1 MIHSIRFTCILDTN
15 VIFPIQ
21 VRDLLFWFAHYDL
34 YTPKWSEHIFDEW
47 ANVMRRHNL
56 SEAEI
61 QKRIDNANNAFPDAM
76 VKNYIPLI
84 KGLALPD
91 EDDKHVLAA
100 AIKTNAN
107 IIVTNNL
114 KDFPQDYL
122 STFGLTAK
130 SVDDFITDII
140 DLNHEKAVEAFRE
153 MVVNRRNPE
162 MDELEVLDSLR
173 RIGLKDSA
181 DYLHS
186 LL

>member
-1 MIHSIRFTCILDTN
+1 MIHSVRFTCILDTN
-15 VIFPIQ
+15 VIYPIQ

-47 ANVMRRHNL
+47 AVVMRRHNL

-84 KGLALPD
+84 NGLELPD

-100 AIKTNAN
+100 AIKINAN

-140 DLNHEKAVEAFRE
+140 DLNHEKAVEAFRA
-153 MVVNRRNPE
+153 MVINRRNPE
-162 MDELEVLDSLR
+162 MDEFEVLDSLR
-173 RIGLKDSA
+173 RIGLKDTA
-181 DYLHS
+181 DYLHT